1 MWTRRRAGDENDGMF
16 AAPAPMPHSPTAASG
31 HFVVRLVGDADA
43 VGWVTT
49 NLRGPG
55 FGVEPLPF
63 ESAPGLSE
71 LPGPIVW
78 VARPG
83 EPEPGRTIVDD
94 AAVWSFPCLVV
105 IPPGGSPPD
114 IIAGH
119 PSVESFEVVREPED
133 APVLRMRLE
142 RLLLLHRRR
151 AQTEAILHDLPV
163 IVYTRTLDGVVT
175 SLNAEAETF
184 VGRSRAEVVGRSLS
198 EILPDGLFA
207 KMSVSEMNEGLLARG
222 RHRVRI
228 VARTPQGRRSA
239 LDARALLLR
248 DGHGIPWGAQ
258 VVMSDLTDEEATQE
272 KLRVEADRNEILAT
286 IATATRDV
294 TDLGRVFEQAIE
306 ILGLRSGARSV
317 AVLLPKEGSDDFV
330 TRHSWRVSADLPS
343 SAGSEWRTAEIG
355 PLRSLVSNR
364 EPWIVRDGA
373 EPGVHA
379 PAAEALA
386 RVGARAGI
394 VLPVVH
400 EEEVLACLG
409 LSFGEPREF
418 PPDEVRF
425 LTLVADQL
433 ALAVRAAR
441 LYQSLAEKL
450 RALAEEQRL
459 RERADND
466 RQRLLSMLVHDLKN
480 PLAAVLASLELSL
493 ERIAGDDR
501 LERLLRTSMASARSL
516 AGMIDDALLVY
527 RTGDTPASRRA
538 EDVASV
544 LAQPFEEA
552 RWLAAARQVDLSI
565 DLPDGLPPVSLDA
578 GRYRRAAANI
588 LSNALKFSR
597 RGGDV
602 RVSVD
607 VEEDGGSSWLVLRVA
622 DSGPGFPESVKDRIG
637 AAYQRF
643 AGSERIPGTGLGL
656 TVVAAVAAA
665 HEGQMH
671 VEPRARPA
679 GGSVFSL
686 RVPA

>member
-1 MWTRRRAGDENDGMF
+1 MF
-16 AAPAPMPHSPTAASG
+16 AAPAPMPYSSTAASG

-63 ESAPGLSE
+63 DSAPGLSE

-105 IPPGGSPPD
+105 IPPGGAPPD

-184 VGRSRAEVVGRSLS
+184 VGRSRADVVGRSLS

-207 KMSVSEMNEGLLARG
+207 QMSVAEMNEGLLARG

-228 VARTPQGRRSA
+228 VAVTHQGRRSA

-258 VVMSDLTDEEATQE
+258 VVMSDLTDEEETQE
-272 KLRVEADRNEILAT
+272 RLRVEADRNEILAT

-294 TDLGRVFEQAIE
+294 TDLGRVVDSALSIV
-306 ILGLRSGARSV
+306 GLRSGARTT
-317 AVLLPKEGSDDFV
+317 ALFLPDDARSAFAL
-330 TRHSWRVSADLPS
+330 RHSWRSTPEIPS
-343 SAGSEWRTAEIG
+343 PVGAAWLTRETDVFRA
-355 PLRSLVSNR
+355 VDAAR
-364 EPWIVRDGA
+364 EPFVVRDATTGSGSV
-373 EPGVHA
+373 ES
-379 PAAEALA
+379 EAL
-386 RVGARAGI
+386 RRLGASSGI
-394 VLPVVH
+394 VLPVVVDG
-400 EEEVLACLG
+400 EVVACLG
-409 LSFGEPREF
+409 LTFTAPRPF

-425 LTLVADQL
+425 LVLVADQL

-459 RERADND
+459 RERADDD

-527 RTGDTPASRRA
+527 RTGDTPASLRA
-538 EDVASV
+538 EDVDSV

-552 RWLAAARQVDLSI
+552 RWMAAARQVDLSI
-565 DLPDGLPPVSLDA
+565 DLPDALPSVSLDA
-578 GRYRRAAANI
+578 SRYRRAVANI

-637 AAYQRF
+637 SAYERF

-665 HEGQMH
+665 HGGQMR

-686 RVPA
+686 RIPA

>member
-1 MWTRRRAGDENDGMF
+1 MF
-16 AAPAPMPHSPTAASG
+16 AAPAPMPYSPTAASG

-55 FGVEPLPF
+55 FGVEPMPF
-63 ESAPGLSE
+63 ESAPGLST

-105 IPPGGSPPD
+105 IPPGGAPPD

-184 VGRSRAEVVGRSLS
+184 VGRSRADVVGRPLS
-198 EILPDGLFA
+198 EILPDGVFA
-207 KMSVSEMNEGLLARG
+207 EKSVTEMNEGLLARG

-228 VARTPQGRRSA
+228 VAETPQGRRSA

-258 VVMSDLTDEEATQE
+258 VVMSDLTDEEETQE
-272 KLRVEADRNEILAT
+272 RLRVEADRNEILTT

-294 TDLGRVFEQAIE
+294 TDLGRVVDSALSIV
-306 ILGLRSGARSV
+306 GLRSGARTTS
-317 AVLLPKEGSDDFV
+317 LFLPDDARSAFSL
-330 TRHSWRVSADLPS
+330 RHSWRSLPDIPSPVGAAWLTRETDVFRAVASA
-343 SAGSEWRTAEIG
+343 
-355 PLRSLVSNR
+355 R
-364 EPWIVRDGA
+364 EPFVVRDVRTGPMDASTDALRRLGA
-373 EPGVHA
+373 SS
-379 PAAEALA
+379 
-386 RVGARAGI
+386 GI
-394 VLPVVH
+394 VLPVVVDG
-400 EEEVLACLG
+400 EVVACLG
-409 LSFGEPREF
+409 LTFTDPRPF
-418 PPDEVRF
+418 PSDEIRF
-425 LTLVADQL
+425 LALVADQL
-433 ALAVRAAR
+433 ALAIRAAR

-450 RALAEEQRL
+450 QALAEEQRL

-538 EDVASV
+538 EDVAAV

-565 DLPDGLPPVSLDA
+565 DLPEELPAVSLDA

-607 VEEDGGSSWLVLRVA
+607 VEEDGGSPWLVLRVA

-637 AAYQRF
+637 DAYQRF

-656 TVVAAVAAA
+656 TVVAAVASA
-665 HEGQMH
+665 HGGQMR

>member
-1 MWTRRRAGDENDGMF
+1 MTGMF
-16 AAPAPMPHSPTAASG
+16 AVPAPMPYSPTAASG

-55 FGVEPLPF
+55 FGVEPMPF

-105 IPPGGSPPD
+105 IPPGGAPPD

-184 VGRSRAEVVGRSLS
+184 VGRSRADVVGRPIS
-198 EILPDGLFA
+198 EILPDGSFA
-207 KMSVSEMNEGLLARG
+207 EKSVTEMNEGLLARG

-228 VARTPQGRRSA
+228 IAETAQGRRSA

-258 VVMSDLTDEEATQE
+258 VVMSDLTDEEEAQE
-272 KLRVEADRNEILAT
+272 RLRVEADRNEILAT

-294 TDLGRVFEQAIE
+294 TDLGRVVDAALSIV
-306 ILGLRSGARSV
+306 GLRSGAWTSALFLPDDARS
-317 AVLLPKEGSDDFV
+317 AFAL
-330 TRHSWRVSADLPS
+330 RHSWRSRPEIPS
-343 SAGSEWRTAEIG
+343 PVGSVWLTRETAVYDVVETA
-355 PLRSLVSNR
+355 R
-364 EPWIVRDGA
+364 EPFVIRDATTDSGSV
-373 EPGVHA
+373 ET
-379 PAAEALA
+379 EAL
-386 RVGARAGI
+386 RRLGASSGI
-394 VLPVVH
+394 VLPVVVDD
-400 EEEVLACLG
+400 EVVACLG
-409 LSFGEPREF
+409 LTFADPRPF

-425 LTLVADQL
+425 LKLVADQL

-527 RTGDTPASRRA
+527 RTGDTPACRRS

-552 RWLAAARQVDLSI
+552 RWMATARQVELSI
-565 DLPDGLPPVSLDA
+565 DLPEELPAVSLDA

-607 VEEDGGSSWLVLRVA
+607 VEGDGGSSWLVLRVA
-622 DSGPGFPESVKDRIG
+622 DSGPGFPESVRDRIG
-637 AAYQRF
+637 DAYQRF

-665 HEGQMH
+665 HGGQMR

>member
-1 MWTRRRAGDENDGMF
+1 MF
-16 AAPAPMPHSPTAASG
+16 AAPAPMPYSPTAASG

-55 FGVEPLPF
+55 FGVEPVPF

-83 EPEPGRTIVDD
+83 EPEPGRTLVDD

-105 IPPGGSPPD
+105 IPPGGAPPD

-184 VGRSRAEVVGRSLS
+184 VGRSRAEVVGRPLS

-207 KMSVSEMNEGLLARG
+207 EKSVTEMNEGLLARG

-228 VARTPQGRRSA
+228 VAESPQGRRAA

-258 VVMSDLTDEEATQE
+258 VVMSDLTDEEETQE
-272 KLRVEADRNEILAT
+272 RLRVEADRNEVLAT

-294 TDLGRVFEQAIE
+294 TDLDRVFEQAIA

-317 AVLLPKEGSDDFV
+317 AVLLPRAGTDDFV
-330 TRHSWRVSADLPS
+330 IRHSWRESQDFPS
-343 SAGSEWRTAEIG
+343 SSGSEWRPAEIG
-355 PLRSLVSNR
+355 PLRSLVADR
-364 EPWIVRDGA
+364 EPWVVRDGSDS
-373 EPGVHA
+373 GVHA
-379 PAAEALA
+379 PVAAALA

-394 VLPVVH
+394 VLPVVL
-400 EEEVLACLG
+400 EGEVIACLG
-409 LSFGEPREF
+409 LSFSQPREF
-418 PPDEVRF
+418 LPDEIRF
-425 LTLVADQL
+425 LGLVADQL
-433 ALAVRAAR
+433 ALAIRAAR
-441 LYQSLAEKL
+441 LYESLAEKL

-459 RERADND
+459 RERADHD
-466 RQRLLSMLVHDLKN
+466 RQQLLSMLVHDLKN
-480 PLAAVLASLELSL
+480 PLAAILASLELSL
-493 ERIAGDDR
+493 ERTAGDQR
-501 LERLLRTSMASARSL
+501 LERLLRTSMASARAL
-516 AGMIDDALLVY
+516 TGMIDDALLVY
-527 RTGDTPASRRA
+527 RTGDTPADRRT
-538 EDVASV
+538 EDVAAV

-552 RWLAAARQVDLSI
+552 LWLAAARQVELEI
-565 DLPDGLPPVSLDA
+565 DLPEGLPPVALDA
-578 GRYRRAAANI
+578 GRYRRAVANL
-588 LSNALKFSR
+588 LSNGLKFSR

-602 RVSVD
+602 RVSVGI
-607 VEEDGGSSWLVLRVA
+607 EEAQGDQWLVVRVA
-622 DSGPGFPESVKDRIG
+622 DSGPGVPEAVRDRLGRPYERFP
-637 AAYQRF
+637 
-643 AGSERIPGTGLGL
+643 GSEKVPGTGLGL

-665 HEGQMH
+665 HGGCVN
-671 VEPRARPA
+671 VEPRGSGA

-686 RVPA
+686 WIPA

>member
-1 MWTRRRAGDENDGMF
+1 MWTREREGDENTGVF
-16 AAPAPMPHSPTAASG
+16 ASPEPMPYSPTAASG

-55 FGVEPLPF
+55 FGVEPMPF

-105 IPPGGSPPD
+105 IPPGGAPPD

-151 AQTEAILHDLPV
+151 TQTEAILHDLPV
-163 IVYTRTLDGVVT
+163 IVYTRTLDGVLT
-175 SLNAEAETF
+175 SLNAEAEAF
-184 VGRSRAEVVGRSLS
+184 VGRSRAEVIGRPLS
-198 EILPDGLFA
+198 EILPDGLSA
-207 KMSVSEMNEGLLARG
+207 ERSVGEMNEGLLARG

-228 VARTPQGRRSA
+228 VAETQQGRRSA

-258 VVMSDLTDEEATQE
+258 VVISDLTDEEETQE
-272 KLRVEADRNEILAT
+272 RLRVEADRNEILAT

-294 TDLGRVFEQAIE
+294 TNLDQILEAALSIVGR
-306 ILGLRSGARSV
+306 RSGARTT
-317 AVLLPKEGSDDFV
+317 ALFLPDDARTAYVL
-330 TRHSWRVSADLPS
+330 RHSWRSLPEIPSPVGADWLTRE
-343 SAGSEWRTAEIG
+343 SEIFRKVEGA
-355 PLRSLVSNR
+355 R
-364 EPWIVRDGA
+364 EPFVVRDATNALPNDATDALLRLGA
-373 EPGVHA
+373 SSGV
-379 PAAEALA
+379 L
-386 RVGARAGI
+386 
-394 VLPVVH
+394 LPVVVDD
-400 EEEVLACLG
+400 EVVACLG
-409 LSFGEPREF
+409 LTFTASRPF
-418 PPDEVRF
+418 PPDEIRF

-450 RALAEEQRL
+450 LALAEEQRL

-527 RTGDTPASRRA
+527 RTGDTPATRRP
-538 EDVASV
+538 EDVVAV

-552 RWLAAARQVDLSI
+552 RWMAAARRVDLSI
-565 DLPDGLPPVSLDA
+565 DLPDDLPLVALDA
-578 GRYRRAAANI
+578 GRFRRAVANI
-588 LSNALKFSR
+588 LSNALKYSS

-602 RVSVD
+602 RVSVA
-607 VEEDGGSSWLVLRVA
+607 VEEDGGSPWLVFRVA
-622 DSGPGFPESVKDRIG
+622 DSGPGFPDSVKDRIG

-656 TVVAAVAAA
+656 TVVTAVAAA
-665 HEGQMH
+665 HGGQMR
-671 VEPRARPA
+671 VEPRNRPA